1 MLIDRTYI
9 ISYFLTAGLLKRFI
23 NQKKNSLPRPRNINN
38 QMSPLMRKNKNPA
51 TPIRLS
57 QRILLFELG
66 E

>member
-1 MLIDRTYI
+1 
-9 ISYFLTAGLLKRFI
+9 
-23 NQKKNSLPRPRNINN
+23 
-38 QMSPLMRKNKNPA
+38 MSPLMRKNKNPA